1 MRNPWTLVGALTALA
16 LAAGC
21 APAPSAGSAGPGGGS
36 AGGGATALQVVF
48 TDPTENAFTIQAP
61 QGWSVTGGV
70 HRTSAWIATPWTIAT
85 SPDGTSSIVI
95 GDPSIPTNFTLPSQ
109 YNAAGSTAQATD
121 GSPSPVEPYENGAQ
135 FAATY
140 AQQVFG
146 PSCSPLQPTGTGAE
160 PALAQAAQAKAA
172 STAAQVGVQPAPI
185 GYDGGSAHFTCQ
197 SGAAT
202 FAVGVLAVTGGEQT
216 QVGGFWMV
224 QTLIAYRAPL
234 ASQAQIEALA
244 RAMQQSYQANAT
256 WQAQMVSAA
265 RQELATAAQQGAQ
278 GMAQMQQ
285 LQSQQFASA
294 DSQMQGAQA
303 ARNAEQSAFMTQF
316 NAQGAAFQA
325 GTAQQ
330 QYNQETQAQQLTRMA
345 GSQYCVAWYDAAHTR
360 CQATAPN

>member
-1 MRNPWTLVGALTALA
+1 MRKPRTLVGALTTLA
-16 LAAGC
+16 LAAAC
-21 APAPSAGSAGPGGGS
+21 APAPSAGGAAAGGASPGGGAS
-36 AGGGATALQVVF
+36 ALQAVF
-48 TDPTENAFTIQAP
+48 TDPTEQAFTIQAP

-70 HRTSAWIATPWTIAT
+70 HRTSAWVATPWTIAT
-85 SPDGTSSIVI
+85 SPDGASSIVV

-109 YNAAGSTAQATD
+109 YSAAGSTARATD
-121 GSPSPVEPYENGAQ
+121 GSVSPVQPYETGAQ
-135 FAATY
+135 FAANY

-160 PALAQAAQAKAA
+160 PALAQAAQARAA
-172 STAAQVGVQPAPI
+172 STAAQVGVPPASI

-202 FAVGVLAVTGGEQT
+202 YAVGVLAVTGGEQT
-216 QVGGFWMV
+216 QVGGFWLV
-224 QTLIAYRAPL
+224 PTLIAYRTPV
-234 ASQAQIEALA
+234 ASQAQTEAAA
-244 RAMQQSYQANAT
+244 RAMQQSYQVNAA
-256 WQAQMVSAA
+256 WQAQMVSAT

-285 LQSQQFASA
+285 LQSQQFATEDA
-294 DSQMQGAQA
+294 QMQGDQA
-303 ARNAEQSAFMTQF
+303 ARNAQQSAFMTQF

-345 GSQYCVAWYDAAHTR
+345 GSQYCVVWYDAAHTR
-360 CQATAPN
+360 CQTTAPY